1 MERENRVFD
10 VCNNETNSIGL
21 ARYFLEY
28 IYILYLINERL
39 VTTTPLGYQ
48 FPPNQL
54 SRLSTK
60 YGASSSSTR

>member
-10 VCNNETNSIGL
+10 VCNNENTFIGL
-21 ARYFLEY
+21 ARYFIEY
-28 IYILYLINERL
+28 IYISNQRTTI
-39 VTTTPLGYQ
+39 TTTPLGYR